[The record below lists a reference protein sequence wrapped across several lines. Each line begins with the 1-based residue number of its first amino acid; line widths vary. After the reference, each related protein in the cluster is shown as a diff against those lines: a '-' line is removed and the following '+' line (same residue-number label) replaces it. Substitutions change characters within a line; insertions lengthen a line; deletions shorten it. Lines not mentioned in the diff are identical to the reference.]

1 MRRLTRQAMSP
12 LVESDKPSIRQAA
25 RQPLP
30 VTSVGAET
38 VEQKARRLSVAVSF
52 RFPFQVVEAN
62 PVAFEPTV
70 DRSEH
75 RR

>member
-1 MRRLTRQAMSP
+1 MRRLSGQAVP
-12 LVESDKPSIRQAA
+12 ALVESDEPAIRQAM

-30 VTSVGAET
+30 VASVGAET
-38 VEQKARRLSVAVSF
+38 VEQKTRWLALAIGF
-52 RFPFQVVEAN
+52 GCPFQVVEAN

-70 DRSEH
+70 DRCEH